1 MSVLVELNVEYN
13 RFFSKAVIALAREDY
28 VAGRMYLEKAAKAL
42 NEIAVRRTGENKD
55 YTQDWVFDI
64 VKEIGDLDKRINN
77 ERSKEKVKKM
87 LAEKGKLKTSE
98 NTGDNK
104 FNGSNVPN
112 TSFEDIAG
120 LEDVKEA
127 VMYKAIYPHR
137 YPELYEKL
145 RKRSGGGILLYGLPG
160 TGKTLIAEAIAHE
173 TGASFFPVKCSDL
186 GSKWFGETEQN
197 IRDVF
202 EAAREAKNAVI
213 FFDEIEAY
221 ASNRRENSAME
232 RSIPEFLAQMQGVGE
247 SSNQERILIIGA
259 TNKPW
264 RLDGAFLRPGRFDD
278 KIYVPLPDE
287 KARRK
292 IIDDRVLGVPM
303 EEGIDFE
310 TLAKITD
317 GYNGAD
323 MDYLCEK
330 AKEFALHRVIQDKD
344 TNETLTKEDFDLAIE
359 CVKSSVL
366 DVDRKEMELW
376 IKNNR
381 S

>member
-1 MSVLVELNVEYN
+1 MSVLTELNIEYN
-13 RFFSKAVIALAREDY
+13 RNFSKAVIALAREDY
-28 VAGRMYLEKAAKAL
+28 VAGRMYLERAAKAL
-42 NEIAVRRTGENKD
+42 NEIAVRRTGENRD

-64 VKEIGDLDKRINN
+64 VKEIGDLDRKINN
-77 ERSKEKVKKM
+77 ERSKEKVMKM
-87 LAEKGKLKTSE
+87 LAEKGKLKTGESASE
-98 NTGDNK
+98 GK
-104 FNGSNVPN
+104 FVSDIPN
-112 TSFEDIAG
+112 TSFDDIAG

-202 EAAREAKNAVI
+202 EAAREAKNSVI

-232 RSIPEFLAQMQGVGE
+232 RSIPEFLAQMQGVGD
-247 SSNQERILIIGA
+247 SNRQERILIIGA

-292 IIDDRVLGVPM
+292 IIDDRVQGVPM
-303 EEGIDFE
+303 EEEIDFE
-310 TLAKITD
+310 NLSKITD

-330 AKEFALHRVIQDKD
+330 AKEFALHRVIADKD
-344 TNETLTKEDFDLAIE
+344 ENEKLTKADFDLAIG

-366 DVDRKEMELW
+366 EVDKKEMELW
-376 IKNNR
+376 IKNNQT
-381 S
+381 

>member
-376 IKNNR
+376 IKNNL